1 MRSYIDE
8 RYHGVWNGVLD
19 GEDLPVGHN
28 TCCFDDCTRYEDDG
42 CREPIGTP
50 INPRWRNWINAVRTK
65 KRIIIQITVETGEL
79 DRDGYPV
86 KQCVGYI
93 GLFAVE
99 NVKLDEK
106 DGKRVLTFDLIL
118 IRRL

>member
-28 TCCFDDCTRYEDDG
+28 TCCFDDYTRYVDTG

-50 INPRWRNWINAVRTK
+50 INPRWLNWIKTVRTK

-79 DRDGYPV
+79 DRDGYPLH
-86 KQCVGYI
+86 

-99 NVKLDEK
+99 NVKLDAK
-106 DGKRVLTFDLIL
+106 FRP
-118 IRRL
+118 